1 MLSGGGNGVKKSSPQ
16 RGGGFADGRSKTS
29 PDSER
34 PTSRV
39 RKLENSNEGTQFVF
53 STEGTFNASWSRQQI
68 EYTVA
73 KQHVR
78 NSESVEQIQDR
89 ARVQV
94 RGVTSSYTEEQHS
107 QSAECRLKTQAVC
120 RTFQA
125 NEDTFNAN
133 VVIGNEES

>member
-53 STEGTFNASWSRQQI
+53 STEDTFNASWSRLKI
-68 EYTVA
+68 EQLDT
-73 KQHVR
+73 KWRKR
-78 NSESVEQIQDR
+78 NFSSVEQIQD
-89 ARVQV
+89 
-94 RGVTSSYTEEQHS
+94 SEIS
-107 QSAECRLKTQAVC
+107 QSW
-120 RTFQA
+120 
-125 NEDTFNAN
+125 
-133 VVIGNEES
+133 